1 MLIVHFLRNMFKLYY
16 VDNIVC
22 SDGLN
27 INDVAYRKELNS
39 KDNEGFIGFF
49 DWLRADDV
57 TIVGIRIC
65 YFESQSYNELLKS
78 FSYIRP
84 TFDGKCMELLFE
96 GNTYNPDLS
105 GDQDFTNNYV
115 FKSEGGDYLFTF
127 GLDHLIDKELSS
139 LLKYCEVLN
148 EDGLQLGHQQSDI
161 T

>member
-16 VDNIVC
+16 VDNIVS
-22 SDGLN
+22 SDELT
-27 INDVAYRKELNS
+27 INDATYKKELNS

-57 TIVGIRIC
+57 AIVGIRIC

-78 FSYIRP
+78 FPYIRP
-84 TFDGKCMELLFE
+84 TFNGKCMELLFE
-96 GNTYNPDLS
+96 GDTYNSDLS

-127 GLDHLIDKELSS
+127 GLDHLMDKELSS

-148 EDGLQLGHQQSDI
+148 EDDLQ
-161 T
+161 